1 MKKSISLLK
10 IIGRHK
16 FGAVLIGIALIGLGV
31 LLGTGLQNE
40 PALAAGTVT
49 PTLIPTRPPMVM
61 QGYPVEAT
69 PFPEELLANREQTF
83 GITIGSVALV
93 IIVVIGTLIGIRW
106 RKKDPDM

>member
-1 MKKSISLLK
+1 M
-10 IIGRHK
+10 GRYQA
-16 FGAVLIGIALIGLGV
+16 GAILIMAVFLGLGV
-31 LLGTGLQNE
+31 LIVTGVHHE

-49 PTLIPTRPPMVM
+49 PTLIPTQPPMVM

-93 IIVVIGTLIGIRW
+93 LIVVIGTLIGIRW
-106 RKKDPDM
+106 RKKHPDM

>member
-1 MKKSISLLK
+1 MNKTIFLLK

-16 FGAVLIGIALIGLGV
+16 FRAVLIGIALIGLGV

-40 PALAAGTVT
+40 PAIATGTIT
-49 PTLIPTRPPMVM
+49 PTLIPNRPPMVM

-69 PFPEELLANREQTF
+69 PFPPELLANREQTF

-106 RKKDPDM
+106 RKKDPEM